1 MRSSGFDLPSVCV
14 QFPFQS
20 GVDVVLG
27 HTSRTSEGRVPY
39 EQQLRRYRHSP
50 GSGQLAVEVV
60 SDGPTRVLRIRDRNK
75 KVRVCV
81 CVCMWVHV
89 CVCVCVCVCVYG
101 WVCVCVCVCV
111 CGWVGGCGWVW
122 VGGCGWVG
130 VGVWV
135 GVLVHI
141 WHV

>member
-1 MRSSGFDLPSVCV
+1 M
-14 QFPFQS
+14 
-20 GVDVVLG
+20 VLG
-27 HTSRTSEGRVPY
+27 HTSRTSEGGVPY

-75 KVRVCV
+75 KVCVRVCGWVGVCV
-81 CVCMWVHV
+81 CG
-89 CVCVCVCVCVYG
+89 CVCVCVG
-101 WVCVCVCVCV
+101 VCVCV
-111 CGWVGGCGWVW
+111 CGCGCGC
-122 VGGCGWVG
+122 GCGC
-130 VGVWV
+130 V